1 MSNESLVNKWDEH
14 YKTASHSSASR
25 VLLENQ
31 HLLPTH
37 GLALEIACGMGNN
50 ALLLAKQGM
59 ETHAWDISA
68 VGIEQLQNKAQEES
82 LAIIGEIRDA
92 IQDPPAAASFD
103 VIVVTHFLDRTL
115 IPYLLA
121 ALKPQG
127 LLFYQTFTKTK
138 IDDTGPKN
146 PDFLLDDN
154 ELLLLC
160 NPLHL
165 LAYREEGQ
173 LGNVTQGFR
182 NLAMLVGQKHQSKD

>member
-1 MSNESLVNKWDEH
+1 MSNENLVKKWDEH

-31 HLLPTH
+31 HLLPTR

-59 ETHAWDISA
+59 ETHAWDLSA

-82 LAIIGEIRDA
+82 LAIVGGVRDA
-92 IQDPPAAASFD
+92 IQDPPATESFD

-115 IPYLLA
+115 MPHLLA

-138 IDDTGPKN
+138 IDNTGPKN
-146 PDFLLDDN
+146 PDFLLDNN
-154 ELLLLC
+154 ELLSLC
-160 NPLHL
+160 EPLHL

-173 LGNVTQGFR
+173 LGDVTQGFR
-182 NLAMLVGQKHQSKD
+182 NLAMLVGQKM

>member
-127 LLFYQTFTKTK
+127 LLFYQTFTKT
-138 IDDTGPKN
+138 
-146 PDFLLDDN
+146 
-154 ELLLLC
+154 
-160 NPLHL
+160 
-165 LAYREEGQ
+165 
-173 LGNVTQGFR
+173 
-182 NLAMLVGQKHQSKD
+182 

>member
-1 MSNESLVNKWDEH
+1 MSNENLVKKWDEH

-31 HLLPTH
+31 HLLPPR

-68 VGIEQLQNKAQEES
+68 VGIEQLQNKAQEEN
-82 LAIIGEIRDA
+82 LAIIGGVRDA
-92 IQDPPAAASFD
+92 IQDPPAAESFD

-115 IPYLLA
+115 IPHLLA

-127 LLFYQTFTKTK
+127 LLFYQTFTKAK

-154 ELLLLC
+154 ELLSLC
-160 NPLHL
+160 TPLHL
-165 LAYREEGQ
+165 LVYREEGQ
-173 LGNVTQGFR
+173 LGSTTQGFR
-182 NLAMLVGQKHQSKD
+182 NLAMLVGQKPS